1 MSRLAV
7 LVLLAI
13 LSPHL
18 MVFAATQRPAALV
31 RGTQTGLKLPRF
43 GSIKASVANLRR
55 GPGLRY
61 PIEWVYHHRDL
72 PVKITRE
79 FGDWRHLQMPDGT
92 RGWMHRALL
101 SRRRTFIIVAPRT
114 MLRGSPSDTAA
125 PVARLQRGVTG
136 KVRHCALNSRWCEV
150 EAKGFSGFTHRA
162 DIWGGTTSPQ

>member
-1 MSRLAV
+1 MKLLSI
-7 LVLLAI
+7 LVLLAV

-18 MVFAATQRPAALV
+18 IAFAETQRPVALM

-61 PIEWVYHHRDL
+61 PIEWVYHRRNL
-72 PVKITRE
+72 PVKIIRE

-101 SRRRTFIIVAPRT
+101 SRRRTFVVVAART
-114 MLRGSPSDTAA
+114 ALRGSPNDKSAA
-125 PVARLQRGVTG
+125 VARLQHGVTG
-136 KVRHCALNSRWCEV
+136 QVRRCASNSRWCEV
-150 EAKGFSGFTHRA
+150 EAKGYSGFIHRV
-162 DIWGGTTSPQ
+162 DIWGGTVNPQ